1 MGFFGSIGSFFKNDV
16 LGGIKSV
23 TGSIFKGVVQPLYND
38 VAKPLL
44 NNVVKPVISTAVNTA
59 GKVGGAVLNKVDKL
73 ADTGISSFG
82 NIMNTLSN
90 PIVLIG
96 GLAVGAIILTK
107 I

>member
-16 LGGIKSV
+16 LGGLKSV
-23 TGSIFKGVVQPLYND
+23 TGSIFKGVVQPLYNN
-38 VAKPLL
+38 VAKPLF
-44 NNVVKPVISTAVNTA
+44 NNVVQPVLNTA

-73 ADTGISSFG
+73 ADTGINSFG

-90 PIVLIG
+90 PIVMIG
-96 GLAVGAIILTK
+96 GLALAGIVLTK

>member
-16 LGGIKSV
+16 LGGLKSV
-23 TGSIFKGVVQPLYND
+23 TGSIFKGVVQPVYND
-38 VAKPLL
+38 IAKPLF
-44 NNVVKPVISTAVNTA
+44 NNVVKPVLNTA

-73 ADTGISSFG
+73 ADTGINSFG

-90 PIVLIG
+90 PIVMIG
-96 GLAVGAIILTK
+96 DIALAGIVLTK